1 MTARLAAL
9 ARRYDDESGM
19 RLSFDRYVLDPGDEV
34 LACNGVRVPLR
45 GKAFAVLRVLA
56 ENGGHLVTRKHLL
69 DTVWSDSSVHEQGL
83 SVCIKEIREALGDDA
98 RAPRYVKTEHRRGYR
113 LVVPV
118 TRLASSAPL
127 ETITH
132 DERVAVQLVP
142 RIAFVWSVGRV
153 LAVDVP
159 LVDRA
164 LDLGR
169 GPLGAFV
176 LDDRTVSRRHVR
188 VTCIEDRWRVE
199 DCQSHNGSWVNGVA
213 LAGGST
219 DATEGALVRMGETI
233 FVLVRDPRVVTET
246 RSRCASIADAAGDA
260 DVRAS
265 FVERA
270 LLEAEE
276 RSPGAWLA
284 RLRRSCAG
292 GGVVAAE
299 RWS

>member
-1 MTARLAAL
+1 
-9 ARRYDDESGM
+9 M
-19 RLSFDRYVLDPGDEV
+19 RFAFDRYVLDSEDEV
-34 LACNGVRVPLR
+34 LVRDGARVPLR

-56 ENGGHLVTRKHLL
+56 ENGGHLVTRERLL
-69 DTVWSDSSVHEQGL
+69 DSVWSDSSIHEQGL
-83 SVCIKEIREALGDDA
+83 SVCIKEIREALGDDS

-118 TRLASSAPL
+118 TRIASSAPL

-132 DERVAVQLVP
+132 DERVGTHLVP
-142 RIAFVWSVGRV
+142 RIAFVWSVGRALV
-153 LAVDVP
+153 VDVP

-188 VTCIEDRWRVE
+188 VTCVEERWRVE
-199 DCQSHNGSWVNGVA
+199 DCRSHNGSWVNGGA
-213 LAGGST
+213 LAGGSV
-219 DATEGALVRMGETI
+219 DAAEGALVRMGETI
-233 FVLVRDPRVVTET
+233 FALVRDPRVVVEI

-260 DVRAS
+260 ADVRAS

-270 LLEAEE
+270 LLETEE
-276 RSPGAWLA
+276 RSPGDWSA
-284 RLRRSCAG
+284 RVRRSCLG

-299 RWS
+299 RWSFDATASPRREA